1 MKSFHKLFA
10 TILVLLVALIVAA
23 NVLLHSG
30 NAPEGRPYRVE
41 ISRIAKQIEE
51 KGFESIDL
59 THMEYVTAVVSYDA
73 NPEDFYTGESDC
85 LIQQIDG
92 QLYRFDYVPSQAD
105 YSANLM
111 QINLILGAMSIVI
124 LAALLYVRQ
133 KILSPFEKLTDVP
146 YELSKGNLTVPIR
159 EQKSRFFGKFVWGVD
174 LLRENMEEQKQRELA
189 LQKDKKTLLLS
200 LSHDIKTPLSA
211 IKLYAKA
218 LSRGLYADPG
228 RQVEIADSINAKA
241 DEIERYVSQIIQ
253 ASNEDFLS
261 LKVNMGEFYLSAMVD
276 KLVYYYRDK
285 LEMVKTDFHV
295 ESYENCL
302 LKGDLE
308 RGIEV
313 LQNIMENAIKYG
325 DGRNIDLRFSEEDG
339 CVLVCIENSGCTLP
353 DTELPHVF
361 DSFWRGSNAE
371 NKSGSGLG
379 LYICRQLMQKMG
391 GEIFAKIED
400 SCMLVTAVFPKV

>member
-10 TILVLLVALIVAA
+10 TILVLLVVLIVAA

-41 ISRIAKQIEE
+41 ISRISKQIEE
-51 KGFESIDL
+51 DGFESIDL
-59 THMEYVTAVVSYDA
+59 TGMEYVTGVESYGS
-73 NPEDFYTGESDC
+73 NPEDFYTGENDC
-85 LIQQIDG
+85 LIRRIGG
-92 QLYRFDYVPSQAD
+92 QLYRFDYVTSETNPRF
-105 YSANLM
+105 YLLR
-111 QINLILGAMSIVI
+111 INLILGAMSLLI
-124 LAALLYVRQ
+124 LCALVYIRQ

-159 EQKSRFFGKFVWGVD
+159 EQKSRFFGRFVWGVD
-174 LLRENMEEQKQRELA
+174 LLRENMEQQKQRELA

-218 LSRGLYADPG
+218 LSKGLYPEKEK
-228 RQVEIADSINAKA
+228 QMEIADSINAKA

-261 LKVNMGEFYLSAMVD
+261 LKVTMGEFYLSEMVD
-276 KLVYYYRDK
+276 KLVCYYQDK

-295 ESYENCL
+295 ESYGNCL

-339 CVLVCIENSGCTLP
+339 CALVCIENSGCTLP

-371 NKSGSGLG
+371 NKNGSGLG

-391 GEIFAKIED
+391 GDIFAKIEG
-400 SCMLVTAVFPKV
+400 SCMLVTAVFPKA